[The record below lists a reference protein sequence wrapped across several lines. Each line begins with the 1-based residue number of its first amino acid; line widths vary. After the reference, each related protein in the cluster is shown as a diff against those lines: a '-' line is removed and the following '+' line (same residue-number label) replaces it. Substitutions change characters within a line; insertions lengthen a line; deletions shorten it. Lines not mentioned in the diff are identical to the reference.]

1 MKFDINFFNSV
12 LGDWNYKE
20 IYVNNECIYSVRSDT
35 AHTIGNFIKKV
46 EAIDQLC
53 PLSWKSI
60 NIIPF
65 DNHDGVVIKF
75 ELEVGFWQ
83 YE

>member
-46 EAIDQLC
+46 EED
-53 PLSWKSI
+53 
-60 NIIPF
+60 
-65 DNHDGVVIKF
+65 
-75 ELEVGFWQ
+75 
-83 YE
+83 